1 MNTRKNT
8 QEDESITQYTTLTK
22 QDVILESQVFNDKVF
37 NAKRCQQVLTKLLY
51 LFDKGE
57 KFTDDEMSGLFFSLT
72 KLVQSEDSSIKHL
85 LYMTIRFMKDTPSF
99 CMITSSITK
108 DVNSN
113 NDRIKANALRMLPLV
128 IESQNPL
135 QLERTLK
142 MSLVNK
148 NSHVCQCALQASC
161 EIIKVMPDVVKK
173 CSEEIHQLLMNNKDH
188 DIQYKA
194 FILIQTLK
202 QGDQV
207 SFIKTLNAM
216 ISNSPQYGE
225 LTLVY
230 LIRALGS
237 LLGVGGLSSSS
248 GNVIEQ
254 KAGSTYIQFLEDCIS
269 KESKAVMLEAA
280 RILVQIKSLENKR
293 LKNLVHKLTDLL
305 STEKETYVY
314 SALRVFNDLLKN
326 PLRLALFNNFE
337 EIRNMLGSKN
347 KAVVSMSISIL
358 VKISTPE
365 NLESLL
371 GQIYDLIDD
380 LPSFVKYEIIDN
392 AILAL
397 KKNPKTMTS
406 IMKFLTNCLK
416 DKGDVEFKAVITK
429 AVGLVS
435 DLDDAIRVQTLDFFS
450 EYIED
455 SQNTDITLSMIDIIG
470 KLLLKVDEPQNYFK
484 YLINRLTLD
493 PPKVRAATITC
504 LGQLGLKNDSLV
516 DDVIMIL
523 TPFTNDVQNEEVK
536 ARAEYYSAQL
546 HQRLHD
552 MSRQTHQQSNGQDS
566 AVETTDLNFMINP
579 NDVESLLASIEKELA
594 NGTYDTS
601 FINFANLKKDTAVDK
616 TFDRSSKKTEDVR
629 SANIKTNDQEPK
641 IQALGSFNNLKKFKP
656 EKNEV
661 ERELDR
667 FFASNKEC
675 TSFGEVLVSSEY
687 LNLSDPEAEFYVQL
701 KKHFFKDYVSLE
713 FIIQNNSENLIKNM
727 KIDLTFDNDY
737 LSYFNVI
744 SQTSIESGA
753 AGKTF
758 INLRKANSFL
768 IASEFEATLNF
779 TAVVMNGS
787 EELNSY
793 QDEFHL
799 ENFEIK
805 TSDFVC
811 KFPFEVSLPQFQNSW
826 DDFKNSEP
834 QTQNY
839 QLDFKTIDSAIA
851 ALIQIYGMNICGETH
866 LVDTSKNFHVLYL
879 AGLYLNK
886 LPVLVS
892 CQIGFDAQRK
902 CIVVLKARSD
912 IEELSTAF
920 LDI

>member
-1 MNTRKNT
+1 MNSKKIAL
-8 QEDESITQYTTLTK
+8 EDELITQYTTLTK

-85 LYMTIRFMKDTPSF
+85 LYMTIRYMKDTPSF

-161 EIIKVMPDVVKK
+161 EIIKTMPEVVKK
-173 CSEEIHQLLMNNKDH
+173 CSEEIHQLLISNKEH
-188 DIQYKA
+188 DVQYKA

-216 ISNSPQYGE
+216 IQNSSQYGE

-230 LIRALGS
+230 LIRALGI
-237 LLGVGGLSSSS
+237 LLGVGGIATSS
-248 GNVIEQ
+248 GSVVEQ
-254 KAGSTYIQFLEDCIS
+254 KAVASYIQFLEDCIS

-293 LKNLVHKLTDLL
+293 LKNLVQKLTDLL
-305 STEKETYVY
+305 GTEKETYIY

-326 PLRLALFNNFE
+326 PLRLTLFNNFE
-337 EIRNMLGSKN
+337 EIRNMLASKN

-371 GQIYDLIDD
+371 GQIFDLIDD

-406 IMKFLTNCLK
+406 IMKFLNNCLK
-416 DKGDVEFKAVITK
+416 DKGDAEFKAFITK
-429 AVGLVS
+429 AVGFVS
-435 DLDDAIRVQTLDFFS
+435 DLDGSIRTQTLDFFT

-455 SQNTDITLSMIDIIG
+455 SQNADITLSMIDIIG
-470 KLLLKVDEPQNYFK
+470 KLLLKAEEPQNYFK

-504 LGQLGLKNDSLV
+504 LGQLGLKKNALI
-516 DDVIMIL
+516 DDIIMIL
-523 TPFTNDVQNEEVK
+523 SPFINDVKNEEVK
-536 ARAEYYSAQL
+536 ARAEYYTATL

-552 MSRQTHQQSNGQDS
+552 LLRHHNLPNGKD
-566 AVETTDLNFMINP
+566 AVTETIDLNFMISA
-579 NDVESLLASIEKELA
+579 NDVESLLNNIEKELA
-594 NGTYDTS
+594 NGSYDTS
-601 FINFANLKKDTAVDK
+601 FINFANLKKEQSIEK
-616 TFDRSSKKTEDVR
+616 TFEKPSKKADDIRSNNARSSESEAK
-629 SANIKTNDQEPK
+629 NQN
-641 IQALGSFNNLKKFKP
+641 LGSFNNLKKFKP
-656 EKNEV
+656 EKNEA
-661 ERELDR
+661 ERELDK
-667 FFASNKEC
+667 FFASKKEC
-675 TSFGEVLVSSEY
+675 SNFGEVLVSSDY
-687 LNLSDPEAEFYVQL
+687 MNLSDPEAEFYVQL
-701 KKHFFKDYVSLE
+701 KKHFFKDFVSLE
-713 FIIQNNSENLIKNM
+713 FVFQNNSENLIRNL
-727 KIDLTFDNDY
+727 KIDVIFDNDY
-737 LSYFNVI
+737 LASFNII

-753 AGKTF
+753 TGKTF

-768 IASEFEATLNF
+768 ISSEFESVLHF
-779 TAVVMNGS
+779 TAVVMNGK

-839 QLDFKTIDSAIA
+839 QLDFKTIDAAIA
-851 ALIQIYGMNICGETH
+851 ALIQIYGMSVCGESH
-866 LVDTSKNFHVLYL
+866 LVDTSKNFHILYL

-912 IEELSTAF
+912 IEELSSAF